1 MEIRQLKYFVGI
13 AECGSFSE
21 ASRRFYLSQS
31 AISQQIKALEEEL
44 KTSLFIRNPHHMEL
58 TESGQ
63 MLLPLAQRVLQNVQ
77 DCTDRMTDIGKM
89 LCGQLNIGLTHS
101 LEPYIRK
108 TMIRFMKL
116 YPNVQL
122 CIFYKTIPELIEMLR
137 SNQLDLAFS
146 IKVENEEDWVEST
159 PFVEYHLCA
168 FMRDTH
174 PLANRSILSFADI
187 RPQSLILPE
196 RSLRNRNAI
205 EDFLSREGNEMKVR
219 ATINDAGAIM
229 NLLRAGNYISILS
242 ERNIKGQE
250 EICAIPIKELTN
262 PVVNY
267 AHLNKGV
274 HHKRSALEFIRLA
287 IEVAKCCE

>member
-21 ASRRFYLSQS
+21 ASRHFYLSQS

-63 MLLPLAQRVLQNVQ
+63 LLLPLAQRVLQSVQ
-77 DCTDRMTDIGKM
+77 ECSDRMTDIGKM

-122 CIFYKTIPELIEMLR
+122 CIFYKTIPELIKMLR

-174 PLANRSILSFADI
+174 PLANRSLLSFADI

-205 EDFLSREGNEMKVR
+205 EDFLSKEGNEMKVR

-229 NLLRAGNYISILS
+229 NLLRTSNYISILS
-242 ERNIKGQE
+242 ERNIVGQE
-250 EICAIPIKELTN
+250 EICAIPIKELLP

-267 AHLNKGV
+267 AHLHKGV
-274 HHKRSALEFIRLA
+274 HHKRSALEFIRIA
-287 IEVAKCCE
+287 KEVAKWCE